1 MTAKNDGEALFFRK
15 RRDRLLKR
23 FLQLLVLDLMVRRDG
38 ARVGELALRSVFCV
52 MVAFQRRLL
61 SPAASAGLV
70 EDEVPHDGEKPGREL
85 GGRLIARRAFPNPDE
100 HLLGDVVGIIQV
112 SEHPC
117 RRPDHDPLV
126 QFHQPFKGPHIPL
139 FDTQHE
145 PHVFLITACFLR
157 ALGHAGIKVGRPFRF
172 RHDRVG
178 QETGDAS
185 GSHGGVQP
193 ARRREVAGK
202 FGGLPALRPLKS
214 CAYWRPVTFRH
225 PKNDVFI
232 PDNSDPWTALRRV
245 THLGIVSHQDD
256 LEIAAYHGITECFH
270 SGDKWFGGVVV
281 TDGAGSP
288 RKGVYADYTD
298 EEMQRVR
305 LVEQR
310 KAAFV
315 GEYSVMIQLGYP
327 SDEVKQQNKA
337 PVVQDLKFILEHAQ
351 PDILYVHNPC
361 DRHDTH
367 VATFLRCIEAIR
379 ELPAEMRPKKVYGCE
394 VWRKL
399 DWLLTE
405 DKVMLWV
412 DKYPHLLRPLLGVFD
427 SQISGGKRYDLAEEG
442 LRHAN
447 ATYFD
452 SHTTDKTSLLT
463 FAMDLTP
470 LAEDAKLDVE
480 EYTIGYVRRLEQD
493 VAARLKRFV

>member
-1 MTAKNDGEALFFRK
+1 M
-15 RRDRLLKR
+15 
-23 FLQLLVLDLMVRRDG
+23 
-38 ARVGELALRSVFCV
+38 
-52 MVAFQRRLL
+52 
-61 SPAASAGLV
+61 PSA
-70 EDEVPHDGEKPGREL
+70 
-85 GGRLIARRAFPNPDE
+85 
-100 HLLGDVVGIIQV
+100 
-112 SEHPC
+112 
-117 RRPDHDPLV
+117 
-126 QFHQPFKGPHIPL
+126 
-139 FDTQHE
+139 
-145 PHVFLITACFLR
+145 
-157 ALGHAGIKVGRPFRF
+157 
-172 RHDRVG
+172 
-178 QETGDAS
+178 
-185 GSHGGVQP
+185 
-193 ARRREVAGK
+193 
-202 FGGLPALRPLKS
+202 
-214 CAYWRPVTFRH
+214 VTFRH

-232 PDNSDPWTALRRV
+232 PDNTDSWTALHRV

-288 RKGVYADYTD
+288 RKGPYENYTD
-298 EEMQRVR
+298 EEMQKVR

-327 SDEVKQQNKA
+327 SEDVKRENR
-337 PVVQDLKFILEHAQ
+337 PSVVADLRFILEHSQ
-351 PDILYVHNPC
+351 PEILYVHNPC

-367 VATFLRCIEAIR
+367 VATFLRCLEAIR
-379 ELPAEMRPKKVYGCE
+379 ELPPEMRPKKVYGCE

-399 DWLLTE
+399 DWLLTD
-405 DKVMLWV
+405 DKAMLWV

-470 LAEDAKLDVE
+470 LAHDEKLDVE
-480 EYTIGYVRRLEQD
+480 EYTISYVRRLEQD
-493 VAARLKRFV
+493 VASRLKKFL